1 MFYLPAYERLS
12 TCALAFM
19 NHSKEILYMVFAILL
34 KKEICIINKII
45 LNLIINFTRS
55 LYHVFHRKLVNE
67 FHTCIYQ
74 HDLGYFPDNLPVIWD
89 KCSCGQVTSYKIL
102 KYKKRTKKLNTYQH
116 RGSNLFPGWGTFSA
130 GIY

>member
-1 MFYLPAYERLS
+1 MLAVTGISGQTQLTLSPCHPIHEQSLVFKYMFYLPAYERLS

-102 KYKKRTKKLNTYQH
+102 K
-116 RGSNLFPGWGTFSA
+116 
-130 GIY
+130 